1 MNNKWR
7 GCLREARGG
16 GANESIESPTRMST
30 HKHSNEQTGDGFTIL
45 EKAIV
50 EHNMVAASKVYDN
63 IRFAELGA

>member
-1 MNNKWR
+1 MYTHNKY
-7 GCLREARGG
+7 L
-16 GANESIESPTRMST
+16 
-30 HKHSNEQTGDGFTIL
+30 NEQTGDGFTIL